1 MKLARMIT
9 SAALCGATL
18 LAASATGETVTKKVL
33 LLNGNPGAALT
44 TGQKILPT
52 SGGSFTVA
60 LWLKIVP
67 SKCANRTDD
76 TIFFQATARA
86 SVGLRYDKTN
96 AKLRFVRFSAYSD
109 AYGATQNVA
118 IDAPTDEAWHF
129 VAAVYDKTAQELRLY
144 LDDVCT
150 VTTGCKDTI
159 TPSTGNFQMG
169 NYIHNSGDRYFGGGF
184 AEYSVWNSA
193 LSTEKLSALHWA
205 RPSGDD
211 LEGCIA
217 YWPFDENN
225 GGTTARDLS
234 ANNYAV
240 TIPTK
245 QSGGVPIYN
254 LTSVD
259 DFPAGFNEGDTR
271 IFIDVDI
278 VYPESEVQ
286 VDVTDATMKDGKYL
300 QGSTATFTASAIKA
314 GLVFDRWWGN
324 VPDEL
329 VFDESIT
336 LTIDDS
342 KRIAPLYR
350 DTTWVYDNK
359 ILTDGYWKLNAS
371 ISGDEVTVSSVKDYI
386 PMASLDFS
394 KPMVDAE
401 GNPCKA
407 VSFSGQ
413 VFFGYTSLRDVKLPN
428 SLRYIGCYENQYNIN
443 GCFDGCTAITNIAP
457 LLPPTITYL
466 APEAFA
472 DCWSIRGDLVLGG
485 GAADLDCRPSP
496 SWGRGSQFYNTAI
509 DSLTLLKGF
518 RTVSPSMFSTCF
530 NLKRVEIAKGSVTN
544 ILSSGFNKCTRVTEF
559 VMPER
564 PELIEATAF
573 NGWTSNQ
580 CRFVVHAADP
590 GWAAY
595 MADAANFISWD
606 ALDANTRA
614 GYKTKFVGQTKPL
627 GLSLANPKN
636 QWLCNDSNGGMKILF
651 R

>member
-18 LAASATGETVTKKVL
+18 LAASATAQTKTV
-33 LLNGNPGAALT
+33 LT
-44 TGQKILPT
+44 TLKKAANTDKVESAANMTVGKGPASYSVFFKIDADKTWDKGSVKYMSKIIGIGTFVIGCYKNT
-52 SGGSFTVA
+52 SGTLRLCA
-60 LWLKIVP
+60 LCKP
-67 SKCANRTDD
+67 NANNWTSID
-76 TIFFQATARA
+76 
-86 SVGLRYDKTN
+86 VC
-96 AKLRFVRFSAYSD
+96 
-109 AYGATQNVA
+109 
-118 IDAPTDEAWHF
+118 DAPTDGKWHHAVF
-129 VAAVYDKTAQELRLY
+129 TMAASSVKSAVFY
-144 LDDVCT
+144 LDGESVY
-150 VTTGCKDTI
+150 TG
-159 TPSTGNFQMG
+159 TPVIGVSESMPASLFVNNIQNKSYQAGA
-169 NYIHNSGDRYFGGGF
+169 FGGSL
-184 AEYSVWNSA
+184 AEASIWNRV
-193 LSTEKLSALHWA
+193 LSAEEVLA
-205 RPSGDD
+205 LKAGRPDSTA
-211 LEGCIA
+211 L
-217 YWPFDENN
+217 NN
-225 GGTTARDLS
+225 GCLGFWPLEDEPDQTTAADLLGAHDLTIS
-234 ANNYAV
+234 STAV
-240 TIPTK
+240 FNFTT
-245 QSGGVPIYN
+245 
-254 LTSVD
+254 TD
-259 DFPAGFNEGDTR
+259 DFPDYAIGDTTIYVPIHR
-271 IFIDVDI
+271 LYPTNLVEVVIGPGASVKDDMFEKDTKVTFIATAKDPSVKFVRWLGDVPSAIAFDNEI
-278 VYPESEVQ
+278 ELVADMEKTVYPIFE
-286 VDVTDATMKDGKYL
+286 T
-300 QGSTATFTASAIKA
+300 
-314 GLVFDRWWGN
+314 
-324 VPDEL
+324 P
-329 VFDESIT
+329 
-336 LTIDDS
+336 
-342 KRIAPLYR
+342 
-350 DTTWVYDNK
+350 WVYSSK
-359 ILTDGYWKLNAS
+359 KLSDGYWTLNAS
-371 ISGDEVTVSSVKDYI
+371 ISGDEVTVNSVAGCI
-386 PMASLDFS
+386 PAGILDFS

-401 GNPCKA
+401 GNPCKV

-443 GCFDGCTAITNIAP
+443 GCFDGCTAITNMAP
-457 LLPPTITYL
+457 LLPSTITYL
-466 APEAFA
+466 APEVFA
-472 DCWSIRGDLVLGG
+472 DCWSLRGDLVLGG

-544 ILSSGFNKCTRVTEF
+544 ILSSGFNKCTKVTEF

-636 QWLCNDSNGGMKILF
+636 QWLCSDSNGGMKILF